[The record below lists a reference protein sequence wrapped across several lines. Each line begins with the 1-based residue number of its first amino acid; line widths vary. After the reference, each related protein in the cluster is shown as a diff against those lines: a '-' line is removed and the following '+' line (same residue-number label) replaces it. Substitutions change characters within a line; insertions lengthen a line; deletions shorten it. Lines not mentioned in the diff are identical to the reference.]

1 MKINIKDRLKTLLKT
16 HHSVLGSVIA
26 ILLVLNIGLGGY
38 FALRYKDY
46 QKTGEVLGASFT
58 IPKFDPSYVMSDY
71 TFANQNIFS
80 TQQSIQ
86 NYLDKVNSPL
96 KNYSEKG
103 KLASAWIFSAS
114 NGSSSA
120 REGITP
126 RINPAVLLA
135 YLEKEN
141 SLLSF
146 SNYNTALDPDG
157 RIRNAM
163 GYGCPDTAGCNSIYA
178 GFANQINFGAFQLQY
193 NFNLATNNQPDTYK
207 LNNTIK
213 TLDDYDVNLTN
224 SATASSYRYTPHVY
238 WGNYNLWKI
247 LTANGWGISPQ
258 TYKMED
264 IDAYNLQYKTK
275 PVSAMI
281 YTNLSDIDKLLNTNY
296 TFGDTGENIS
306 KLQLFLKQKGY
317 FLNDI
322 TGYFGGITKQAL
334 QNYIRDQKNTQKL
347 IESTAQNTAQIP
359 AQPSAFSCQELYVQN
374 YSIGDTNDK
383 VSQLQQCLKDK
394 KYFDYAVT
402 GYFGYITKASLDK
415 WKGINSVDSSS
426 SSNSNLKTTS
436 IPAKTNAQ
444 FNIPKDVLVIPI
456 QNATQNTNPNQVVG
470 TNTIQ
475 NNKTNKLT
483 ENFSCDSYKKMIW
496 SIGESGERVRILQIC
511 MQSEG
516 KFNYSGGAT
525 GYFGENT
532 KKSLISWRGYF

>member
-1 MKINIKDRLKTLLKT
+1 
-16 HHSVLGSVIA
+16 
-26 ILLVLNIGLGGY
+26 
-38 FALRYKDY
+38 
-46 QKTGEVLGASFT
+46 
-58 IPKFDPSYVMSDY
+58 
-71 TFANQNIFS
+71 
-80 TQQSIQ
+80 
-86 NYLDKVNSPL
+86 
-96 KNYSEKG
+96 
-103 KLASAWIFSAS
+103 
-114 NGSSSA
+114 
-120 REGITP
+120 
-126 RINPAVLLA
+126 
-135 YLEKEN
+135 
-141 SLLSF
+141 
-146 SNYNTALDPDG
+146 
-157 RIRNAM
+157 
-163 GYGCPDTAGCNSIYA
+163 
-178 GFANQINFGAFQLQY
+178 
-193 NFNLATNNQPDTYK
+193 
-207 LNNTIK
+207 
-213 TLDDYDVNLTN
+213 
-224 SATASSYRYTPHVY
+224 
-238 WGNYNLWKI
+238 
-247 LTANGWGISPQ
+247 
-258 TYKMED
+258 MED